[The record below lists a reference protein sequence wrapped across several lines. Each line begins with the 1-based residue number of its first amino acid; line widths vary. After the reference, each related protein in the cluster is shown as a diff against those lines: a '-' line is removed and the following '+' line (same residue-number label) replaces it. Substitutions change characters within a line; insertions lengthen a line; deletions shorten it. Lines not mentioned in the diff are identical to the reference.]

1 MPSFSALVRPCA
13 EHPSVWLLV
22 SASLLDLEL
31 VVVEPKFVPAL
42 FGEAR
47 IRAADKAITLADER
61 TAKSEEAIRAAP
73 EPRRGGPSPRGRLRA
88 VWGAIRRVERVPPP

>member
-42 FGEAR
+42 FGEA
-47 IRAADKAITLADER
+47 
-61 TAKSEEAIRAAP
+61 
-73 EPRRGGPSPRGRLRA
+73 GPWSVLFSA
-88 VWGAIRRVERVPPP
+88 VGVRV